1 MKKDKKFDCV
11 KMKWDIQQKI
21 MKEFSGMP
29 DEQAHKIQMERVS
42 KSPILGDFYKKTRNQ
57 KEPLTN

>member
-1 MKKDKKFDCV
+1 
-11 KMKWDIQQKI
+11 MKWDIQQKI

-42 KSPILGDFYKKTRNQ
+42 KSPILGDFYKKTRTQ
-57 KEPLTN
+57 KESLINRH

>member
-42 KSPILGDFYKKTRNQ
+42 KSPILGGFCTNPKKESLINRH
-57 KEPLTN
+57 